1 MAKTN
6 DMNTP
11 TKVPCGGFKVGGGLS
26 VDDGIVR
33 TGGVCALATLNN
45 KSAGWIFPYD
55 TFCFDKPI
63 TKIVFKETTDEAQQ
77 EFVVYDIIESLFV
90 PICKLDVQSIGS
102 LDQFEWKII
111 DHHLINL
118 SELYSYSIQ
127 SLVIGEFSGQK
138 AIMVIDAAS
147 QGFVSEIDIP
157 AEIENIIHFGGKG
170 WLCLCGE

>member
-1 MAKTN
+1 MAN
-6 DMNTP
+6 EMN
-11 TKVPCGGFKVGGGLS
+11 KVPCGGFKVGGGLS

-33 TGGVCALATLNN
+33 TGGVCALVTLNN

-63 TKIVFKETTDEAQQ
+63 TKIVLEETTDEAQQ

-127 SLVIGEFSGQK
+127 SLVICESSGQK
-138 AIMVIDAAS
+138 AMMVIGAK
-147 QGFVSEIDIP
+147 GEGLVFKIDIP

-170 WLCLCGE
+170 WLCLGGG

>member
-1 MAKTN
+1 MAN
-6 DMNTP
+6 EMN
-11 TKVPCGGFKVGGGLS
+11 KVPCGGFKVGGGLS

-45 KSAGWIFPYD
+45 EFTGWIFPYD

-63 TKIVFKETTDEAQQ
+63 TKIVLEETTDEAQQ
-77 EFVVYDIIESLFV
+77 ELVVYDIIESLFV

-127 SLVIGEFSGQK
+127 SLVICESSGQK
-138 AIMVIDAAS
+138 AMMVIGAKRE
-147 QGFVSEIDIP
+147 GFVFKIDIP

-170 WLCLCGE
+170 WLCLGGG

>member
-1 MAKTN
+1 M
-6 DMNTP
+6 
-11 TKVPCGGFKVGGGLS
+11 
-26 VDDGIVR
+26 R

-45 KSAGWIFPYD
+45 KFAGWIFPYD

-63 TKIVFKETTDEAQQ
+63 TKIVLEETTDEAQQ

-127 SLVIGEFSGQK
+127 SLVICESSGQK
-138 AIMVIDAAS
+138 AMMVIGAK
-147 QGFVSEIDIP
+147 GEGLVFKIDIP

-170 WLCLCGE
+170 WLCLGGG